1 MDKAY
6 KPLNIFISYGHE
18 IDVRDNSGKLLY
30 PEPNNESV
38 VRKIKAYLESR
49 GHKVWLDTEE
59 IKPGDDWRR
68 KIYEGVTG
76 SNVALI
82 CLSHKA
88 MKPNGVCRDEI
99 AIAVGVRGGYPFS
112 ITLEKLEIA
121 EYPAYLLNPQ
131 LFTEFEDWNLYW
143 TEDSI
148 DEATLDQKLKNLAT
162 TLETKDFQ
170 LYEVEMEELKKLLK
184 PWKMDSRLRS
194 LDRDEQFLYNEK
206 TGNWEKQTVH
216 KFCGRES
223 LFNLFEEKILQ
234 GGKAIRVDSE
244 RVLWL
249 KKGPGF
255 GKSRFAAELRY
266 RYCCPICASYFIEY
280 DQKESLKPQTFIKS
294 IAFQLAQTNST
305 YRKKLL
311 DYLTNNLGTINLQTG
326 DPQTLFKSLIIDLM
340 VDEIDGGRPTQWILV
355 DALDEATENNHNPI
369 ATLIRNNLKNLR
381 SWICFFITSRDK
393 DPVVNRQFAQFTPV
407 IFSEVEN
414 VKDVRNYICSEFESM
429 NLTVSEGG
437 ISKEELIT
445 LLHEKSEGTFL
456 YPEMFFSDLKNK
468 TIELDS
474 VPALP
479 TGVIGY
485 IQSQFERLFGD
496 NMDLFENDVRPM
508 LGLIL
513 TSCEPIPRAVLKY
526 CLGISDNSKLDK
538 HLKPLG
544 TFFEQSGFTD
554 EDAIKPFHKSVID
567 YCFDPEKSQEFY
579 VYPENANRTFAQ
591 LGWDLY
597 KSGVLQWT
605 NKADKKPD
613 TIQQY
618 FLNWLPSHLMNANKT
633 EEAAAVLSDFAFLMK
648 RLRFGNVEQVL
659 KDYILFRGALNR
671 ISPDCDAFF
680 DVICSNAHF
689 LRRNSEDN
697 PAYKIMLQI
706 ATEVADNCPVTQA
719 AERWLN
725 PEMGD
730 SPCAWLWLNKN
741 WRSKEYCP
749 NPCKL
754 VMENSGDNTL
764 ILSNGDA
771 LSWGSNYTLSLFD
784 LKTGVCKTVLEEH
797 TDYVNGAMQ
806 LHSGEILSWSEDGAL
821 RLWSLDGTCTKV
833 LKGHTGPVN
842 GAIELRTG
850 DILSWGEDQSL
861 RLWTAEGIDKKVLEG
876 HTGPVSGAIE
886 LRSGEI
892 LSWSEDQT
900 LRLWTAEGI
909 ETTVFEEHTDKINGA
924 MQLRSGDV
932 LSWSSDKTLRIWSI
946 DGTCKKVMVGE
957 VLEGFPDEVNGAIEL
972 RSGDILSWGTFI
984 DYNMYLWTSDGIA
997 KPF

>member
-311 DYLTNNLGTINLQTG
+311 DYLTNNLGTINL
-326 DPQTLFKSLIIDLM
+326 
-340 VDEIDGGRPTQWILV
+340 
-355 DALDEATENNHNPI
+355 H
-369 ATLIRNNLKNLR
+369 
-381 SWICFFITSRDK
+381 
-393 DPVVNRQFAQFTPV
+393 
-407 IFSEVEN
+407 
-414 VKDVRNYICSEFESM
+414 
-429 NLTVSEGG
+429 
-437 ISKEELIT
+437 
-445 LLHEKSEGTFL
+445 
-456 YPEMFFSDLKNK
+456 
-468 TIELDS
+468 
-474 VPALP
+474 
-479 TGVIGY
+479 
-485 IQSQFERLFGD
+485 
-496 NMDLFENDVRPM
+496 
-508 LGLIL
+508 
-513 TSCEPIPRAVLKY
+513 
-526 CLGISDNSKLDK
+526 
-538 HLKPLG
+538 
-544 TFFEQSGFTD
+544 
-554 EDAIKPFHKSVID
+554 
-567 YCFDPEKSQEFY
+567 
-579 VYPENANRTFAQ
+579 
-591 LGWDLY
+591 
-597 KSGVLQWT
+597 
-605 NKADKKPD
+605 
-613 TIQQY
+613 
-618 FLNWLPSHLMNANKT
+618 
-633 EEAAAVLSDFAFLMK
+633 
-648 RLRFGNVEQVL
+648 
-659 KDYILFRGALNR
+659 
-671 ISPDCDAFF
+671 
-680 DVICSNAHF
+680 
-689 LRRNSEDN
+689 
-697 PAYKIMLQI
+697 
-706 ATEVADNCPVTQA
+706 
-719 AERWLN
+719 
-725 PEMGD
+725 
-730 SPCAWLWLNKN
+730 
-741 WRSKEYCP
+741 
-749 NPCKL
+749 
-754 VMENSGDNTL
+754 
-764 ILSNGDA
+764 
-771 LSWGSNYTLSLFD
+771 
-784 LKTGVCKTVLEEH
+784 
-797 TDYVNGAMQ
+797 
-806 LHSGEILSWSEDGAL
+806 
-821 RLWSLDGTCTKV
+821 
-833 LKGHTGPVN
+833 
-842 GAIELRTG
+842 
-850 DILSWGEDQSL
+850 
-861 RLWTAEGIDKKVLEG
+861 
-876 HTGPVSGAIE
+876 
-886 LRSGEI
+886 
-892 LSWSEDQT
+892 
-900 LRLWTAEGI
+900 
-909 ETTVFEEHTDKINGA
+909 
-924 MQLRSGDV
+924 
-932 LSWSSDKTLRIWSI
+932 
-946 DGTCKKVMVGE
+946 
-957 VLEGFPDEVNGAIEL
+957 
-972 RSGDILSWGTFI
+972 
-984 DYNMYLWTSDGIA
+984 
-997 KPF
+997 